1 VTTRRKLLA
10 TALGLLVA
18 RISTGTQATPR
29 VYRLGFLRTHPAHPE
44 ETAYVEDLR
53 AGLREQGYVEG
64 QNLVFEVRWTEGK
77 WDRVP
82 ALVAELVGLPVDVFV
97 SASARSALAAKSAPG
112 GVPVV
117 FVGVVDPVGAG
128 LVQSLARPGGNVTGV
143 SWDVTPETSAKP
155 LAYLAEAAPRVSRV
169 AALWQSAFPGAGRLM
184 QAAQDAARA
193 LSVTLLP
200 VAMPNPDDYT
210 DAFAAIT
217 RERAEGLVVLPSWIG
232 WSRPRPLLDFA
243 ARRRLPAA
251 YHWRGLVEQGGLM
264 SYGPD
269 FRDVTR
275 RAATYVARIFR
286 GARPADLPVEQP
298 AKFELV
304 VNLRTARALGLTLPP
319 ALLARADE
327 VIQ

>member
-1 VTTRRKLLA
+1 
-10 TALGLLVA
+10 
-18 RISTGTQATPR
+18 
-29 VYRLGFLRTHPAHPE
+29 
-44 ETAYVEDLR
+44 
-53 AGLREQGYVEG
+53 
-64 QNLVFEVRWTEGK
+64 
-77 WDRVP
+77 
-82 ALVAELVGLPVDVFV
+82 
-97 SASARSALAAKSAPG
+97 
-112 GVPVV
+112 
-117 FVGVVDPVGAG
+117 
-128 LVQSLARPGGNVTGV
+128 
-143 SWDVTPETSAKP
+143 
-155 LAYLAEAAPRVSRV
+155 
-169 AALWQSAFPGAGRLM
+169 M

-193 LSVTLLP
+193 LRVTLLP

-243 ARRRLPAA
+243 ARQRLPAA